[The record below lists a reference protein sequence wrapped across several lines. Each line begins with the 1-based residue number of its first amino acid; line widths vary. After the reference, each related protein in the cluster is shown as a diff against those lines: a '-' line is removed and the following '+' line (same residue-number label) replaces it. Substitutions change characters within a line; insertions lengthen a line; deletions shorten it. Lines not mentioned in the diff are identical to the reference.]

1 MGPTWAAGGPG
12 EMEASL
18 WAGGRHPENKHLS
31 LRVSRGDGD
40 PHLGAGTGRG
50 WNALRDAGL
59 VPKGAQTGRAG
70 VWGAQTGPQ
79 PTLPTVS

>member
-1 MGPTWAAGGPG
+1 MGPTWTAEGPG

-18 WAGGRHPENKHLS
+18 WAGGRHPENEHLA

-40 PHLGAGTGRG
+40 PHPWARAGRA
-50 WNALRDAGL
+50 WNARRAAGI
-59 VPKGAQTGRAG
+59 VPKGAQGGRAA
-70 VWGAQTGPQ
+70 VWGAQTGSQ